1 MFKFIKKFSP
11 NYLYYRLHQIFYFK
25 QIIVRD
31 NFKLI
36 VDKKKIPLYNLK
48 GIIIRFDNHER
59 DERTLIQNHI
69 KPENTLEL
77 GCSVG
82 VLSLFIK
89 RYIKNKK
96 LISIDANKQAV
107 SYCEDLFK
115 LNCITNYKF
124 IHHKIGGGD
133 FVINEK
139 NFLSSQSNWKNL
151 DKNYSKKFLNN
162 IIFKNNIKNLVID
175 IEGMEQFLFDF
186 LDISQ
191 IKLLFIELHPDIYG
205 EKKNEEILNKIKF
218 NNFYIISEINNNY
231 CFINKEY

>member
-1 MFKFIKKFSP
+1 MFKLLKKFST
-11 NYLYYRLHQIFYFK
+11 NYLYYRLHQLFYFK

-31 NFKLI
+31 DFKLI
-36 VDKKKIPLYNLK
+36 VDKKRIPLYNLK
-48 GIIIRFDNHER
+48 GIIIRFDNHEK
-59 DERTLIQNHI
+59 DERTLIQNYI

-82 VLSLFIK
+82 VLSLYIK

-96 LISIDANKQAV
+96 LISIDANKHAV
-107 SYCEDLFK
+107 IYCEDLFK
-115 LNCITNYKF
+115 LNSIKNYKF
-124 IHHKIGGGD
+124 IHHQIGGGD

-151 DKNYSKKFLNN
+151 ENNYSNKFLND
-162 IIFKNNIKNLVID
+162 IIFNNDIKNLVID
-175 IEGMEQFLFDF
+175 IEGTEQFLFDF

-205 EKKNEEILNKIKF
+205 IKKKEEILNKIKF
-218 NNFYIISEINNNY
+218 NNFYIISKLNNNY
-231 CFINKEY
+231 CFIKKE